1 MNMNTIVFRRAKA
14 AWQNEL
20 VDRLGRCDAAFTPAA
35 VGVPFGE
42 LFDVRFSQW
51 RGHWRVDVSPK
62 RPEFT
67 PSVVDTEA
75 LRTALDRVEASGWT
89 SGEGDGGGDSVWISG
104 SLGRRRVTLNLT
116 VGATE

>member
-1 MNMNTIVFRRAKA
+1 MYTIISRRAKV
-14 AWQNEL
+14 AWQHEL
-20 VDRLGRCDAAFTPAA
+20 VDRLARCNAAFTSAA
-35 VGVPFGE
+35 VGVPFGD

-51 RGHWRVDVSPK
+51 EGHWRVDVSPK
-62 RPEFT
+62 RPQFT

-89 SGEGDGGGDSVWISG
+89 SGEGDSGGDSVWICG
-104 SLGRRRVTLNLT
+104 SLGRRRVTLNLA